1 MKSAKISIFKLS
13 QIKESTNQGLIDS
26 GATHPLRPIRAD
38 ENPNDFKEVPVTL
51 ANGET
56 TWLRMT
62 PTGTMLTTNIG
73 AEPIIPMAALIWK
86 LGCDISWRQDEL
98 LIRHPRL
105 GALPVKTKDGCP
117 QVGK

>member
-1 MKSAKISIFKLS
+1 
-13 QIKESTNQGLIDS
+13 
-26 GATHPLRPIRAD
+26 
-38 ENPNDFKEVPVTL
+38 
-51 ANGET
+51 
-56 TWLRMT
+56 
-62 PTGTMLTTNIG
+62 MLTTNIG

-117 QVGK
+117 QVGKQLALDLIYEIEEKIQGPRKKLKKAEGKDYNQESQWIKDPVDTHPVFKDLPDRVKQRLPAEVGE